1 MSKRSNREP
10 NPERDGL
17 DQWVGLT
24 KEVIAKRYA
33 KLIEARQHDPEY
45 EDMFHEGMHADLVTG
60 KSKLKGGRPTGPA
73 QPNAALDAAVE
84 EYWRRADELRAEGN
98 LYGQAE
104 NLRRTVAGEFGVV
117 DGHLKSRLSHGK
129 NRKKP

>member
-17 DQWVGLT
+17 DQWLGLK

-33 KLIEARQHDPEY
+33 KLIEARQHDPQY

-60 KSKLKGGRPTGPA
+60 KSKLNGGRPRGSVR
-73 QPNAALDAAVE
+73 PNVKLDLAVA
-84 EYWRRADELRAEGN
+84 EYWRRAAEIRAEGN
-98 LYGQAE
+98 LYGKAE
-104 NLRRTVAGEFGVV
+104 DLRKTIAAEFGVV
-117 DGHLKSRLSHGK
+117 DGRLKSRLSHGK
-129 NRKKP
+129 IRKKP